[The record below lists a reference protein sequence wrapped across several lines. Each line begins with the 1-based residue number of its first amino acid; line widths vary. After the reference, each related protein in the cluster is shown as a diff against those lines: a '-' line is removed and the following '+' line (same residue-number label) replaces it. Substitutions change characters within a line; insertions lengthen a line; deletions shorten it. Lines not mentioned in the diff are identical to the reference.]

1 MTDKEI
7 RENAERNAKERFSTH
22 KATIVT
28 DTERYLAIDWR
39 REDGGIEYYIN
50 FIIDKQ
56 RGAFIVSGDLGES
69 IALWYNKLE
78 PSNLKCYI
86 TDVDYY
92 IKKIQC
98 ASDLYDYSDESV
110 MEDLKATF
118 EADEI
123 FENDEVD
130 FYDYESLGDIY
141 GFNDL
146 EDEVADCI
154 NCNHFI
160 PSERLIDIL
169 RDFGY
174 SDMMWVFDS
183 RIGRRI
189 NGRVHLW
196 QIGFKMA
203 CEQLGI

>member
-7 RENAERNAKERFSTH
+7 RENAERNAKERFNTH

-28 DTERYLAIDWR
+28 DTDRYLAIDWR
-39 REDGGIEYYIN
+39 REDGRIEYYIN

-78 PSNLKCYI
+78 PSDLKCYI
-86 TDVDYY
+86 TDIDYY

-98 ASDLYDYSDESV
+98 ASDLYNCSDESV

-123 FENDEVD
+123 IENADLIN
-130 FYDYESLGDIY
+130 YDDLGDIY
-141 GFNDL
+141 DFDDL

-154 NCNHFI
+154 INNVLI
-160 PSERLIDIL
+160 PSDRLIDIL

-174 SDMMWVFDS
+174 SDLMWVFDS
-183 RIGRRI
+183 RIGQRI
-189 NGRVHLW
+189 SSRVHLW

>member
-7 RENAERNAKERFSTH
+7 RENAERNAKRRFSTH

-28 DTERYLAIDWR
+28 DTDRYLAIDWR
-39 REDGGIEYYIN
+39 RENGGSEYYIN
-50 FIIDKQ
+50 FVIDKK

-69 IALWYNKLE
+69 IALWYNELK
-78 PSNLKCYI
+78 PSDVKSYI
-86 TDVDYY
+86 TDIGYY

-98 ASDLYDYSDESV
+98 ASVLYNYSDESV

-123 FENDEVD
+123 IENANLIN
-130 FYDYESLGDIY
+130 YDDLGDIY
-141 GFNDL
+141 DFDDL
-146 EDEVADCI
+146 EDEVADCV
-154 NCNHFI
+154 NYNHFM

-174 SDMMWVFDS
+174 SDMMWVYES
-183 RIGRRI
+183 HIGRRVS
-189 NGRVHLW
+189 GRVHLW
-196 QIGFKMA
+196 QMGFKMA

>member
-28 DTERYLAIDWR
+28 DTDRYLAIDWR

-50 FIIDKQ
+50 FVIDKK

-86 TDVDYY
+86 TDVGYY
-92 IKKIQC
+92 IEKIQC
-98 ASDLYDYSDESV
+98 ASDLYNYSDESV

-123 FENDEVD
+123 IENADHINYDDLGD
-130 FYDYESLGDIY
+130 FYDFD
-141 GFNDL
+141 DL

-154 NCNHFI
+154 INNVFI
-160 PSERLIDIL
+160 PSDRLIDIL
-169 RDFGY
+169 RNFGY
-174 SDMMWVFDS
+174 SDLMWVYDS
-183 RIGRRI
+183 RIGQRI
-189 NGRVHLW
+189 SGRVHLW

>member
-22 KATIVT
+22 KATIIT
-28 DTERYLAIDWR
+28 DTDRYLAIDWR
-39 REDGGIEYYIN
+39 RADGGIEYYIN

-78 PSNLKCYI
+78 PSNLNCYI
-86 TDVDYY
+86 TDVGYY
-92 IKKIQC
+92 IEKIQC
-98 ASDLYDYSDESV
+98 ASDLYNYSDESV

-123 FENDEVD
+123 IENADLINYDDLGD
-130 FYDYESLGDIY
+130 FYNFD
-141 GFNDL
+141 DL

-154 NCNHFI
+154 ICNQFI

-174 SDMMWVFDS
+174 SDMMWIYES
-183 RIGRRI
+183 HIGRRI
-189 NGRVHLW
+189 SGRVYLW

>member
-22 KATIVT
+22 KATIVV
-28 DTERYLAIDWR
+28 DTERYLAIDWQ

-50 FIIDKQ
+50 FVIDKK

-78 PSNLKCYI
+78 PSKLKCYI
-86 TDVDYY
+86 TDVGYY
-92 IKKIQC
+92 IEKIQC
-98 ASDLYDYSDESV
+98 ASDLYNYSDESV

-123 FENDEVD
+123 IENADLIN
-130 FYDYESLGDIY
+130 YDDLGDIY
-141 GFNDL
+141 DFDDL
-146 EDEVADCI
+146 KYEVADCI
-154 NCNHFI
+154 RNHDFI
-160 PSERLIDIL
+160 PSDRLIDIL

-174 SDMMWVFDS
+174 SDLMWVYDS

-189 NGRVHLW
+189 DPRVYLW
-196 QIGFKMA
+196 QMGFKMA
-203 CEQLGI
+203 CKQLGI

>member
-56 RGAFIVSGDLGES
+56 RGAFIVSGDLGDS
-69 IALWYNKLE
+69 IAIWYNKIE

-86 TDVDYY
+86 TDIGYY
-92 IKKIQC
+92 ISKMEC
-98 ASDLYDYSDESV
+98 ASNLFDYTDETV
-110 MEDLKATF
+110 MEDLKAEFT
-118 EADEI
+118 AD
-123 FENDEVD
+123 DE
-130 FYDYESLGDIY
+130 FFDYESLGEDY
-141 GFNDL
+141 VFDDL
-146 EDEVADCI
+146 EDEVCDCI
-154 NCNHFI
+154 RNHDFI
-160 PSERLIDIL
+160 PSDRLVDIL

-174 SDMMWVFDS
+174 SDMAWVFDS
-183 RIGRRI
+183 RIGQRI
-189 NGRVHLW
+189 NPRVYLW